1 MKGDFDES
9 NLLMVKIMAFIGCFN
24 RIHQTFETFGDFRPD
39 FPGLLVTSH
48 NNGIWPMKVDY
59 GPRLA
64 GKFQDLSALLL
75 NKLPQSTCSMSF
87 MCFSKVRPIF
97 SMWFSLQTR
106 ANFTHLLK
114 VGDRV
119 FVTFVAVLE
128 EDRTRKGRQNMG

>member
-1 MKGDFDES
+1 MKGNFEES
-9 NLLMVKIMAFIGCFN
+9 NLPMVKIMAFIGCFN
-24 RIHQTFETFGDFRPD
+24 LIHQTFSDFRPD
-39 FPGLLVTSH
+39 FPGLFVTSH
-48 NNGIWPMKVDY
+48 NHGIWPMKVDY

-75 NKLPQSTCSMSF
+75 SKLPQSTCSMSF

-128 EDRTRKGRQNMG
+128 DRTRKGKQNMG